1 MKLKNTLFFLS
12 VLFVF
17 TAFGQI
23 KSDSILIEKKHK
35 EVSISATKSSKSLDV
50 VPIPGSIIGKKEI
63 TETAA
68 TKLDEVIEKQTGII
82 IVPTKTG
89 TKGVQMQ
96 GLDASYTAIL
106 LDGCPM
112 IGRSFGTLDLN
123 RISLADI
130 EKIEI
135 IRGAS
140 SSLYGS
146 NALGGVIN
154 LISKNQVK
162 DGKNIFLGM
171 KYGTNNSLNSS
182 ALYQYKKGGLQL
194 SNSMDYY
201 KTDGYDLIDSDL
213 LSTVNPSSNYS
224 FRFKIKYDLSEK
236 IILKANTRYFSQE
249 QDNIAE
255 KSTLLLEGESKIKE
269 WNLGTSIKYLMHS
282 NFSTEAE
289 IYTTNYRTDEFL
301 QNQNGSLFDE
311 NYFDHTLLQS
321 EIRNNFNFKEVNGII
336 GFGMTK
342 EKLDRKDFSSIAQQN
357 LKFVYGQLDCLAFG
371 VVDIIAGSRYDNYSN
386 YATEISN
393 KLALGF
399 PISKQL
405 KITGSV
411 GTGFKIPDFRQRY
424 FDFTNSTIGY
434 TVLGR
439 DVAFDRLTAMEN
451 NGMLQSIFIP
461 FSEINSPLK
470 SESSLN
476 INIGFKFNPNKELS
490 FDVNVFKNEVVNL
503 IEAQL
508 VATKSNSLPVFSYF
522 NINQIETKGVEFN
535 ASFRAN
541 TKLEI
546 KGGYQLLYAND
557 MDVRNRF
564 ENEDVYAR
572 DLETLEM
579 FKLGKDDYFGLFN
592 RSIHTGNLK
601 LYYDLNEKINVNTIL
616 TYRSKYALSDSNGN
630 NILDNYDEFI
640 EGYALCDLGVTH
652 HTTSLR
658 SIQLGIKNIFN
669 FTNPEYISNISGR
682 LYYINLKIT
691 INN

>member
-23 KSDSILIEKKHK
+23 KSDSVLIEKKHK
-35 EVSISATKSSKSLDV
+35 EVSVSATKSSKSLDV

-106 LDGCPM
+106 LDGCPI

-162 DGKNIFLGM
+162 DGGDMFLGM

-194 SNSMDYY
+194 SNSIDYY

-321 EIRNNFNFKEVNGII
+321 ELRNNFNFKEVNGII

-342 EKLDRKDFSSIAQQN
+342 EKLDRKDFSSIAHQD
-357 LKFVYGQLDCLAFG
+357 LKFIYGQLDCLAFG

-405 KITGSV
+405 KINGSM

-439 DVAFDRLTAMEN
+439 EVAFNRLTTMQN
-451 NGMLQSIFIP
+451 DGMLQSIFIP

-470 SESSLN
+470 SETSLN
-476 INIGFKFNPNKELS
+476 INVGIKFRPNEKVS
-490 FDVNVFKNEVVNL
+490 CNINFFKNEVVNL

-508 VATKSNSLPVFSYF
+508 VANKSNSLPVFSYF
-522 NINQIETKGVEFN
+522 NLNKIETKGVEFN
-535 ASFRAN
+535 TSFRPN
-541 TKLEI
+541 NKLEI

-557 MDVRNRF
+557 MDVKNRF

-572 DLETLEM
+572 DLETLES
-579 FKLGKDDYFGLFN
+579 FKLGKGDYFGLFN
-592 RSIHTGNLK
+592 RSRHMGNLK
-601 LYYDLNEKINVNTIL
+601 LYYDLNEKININTII
-616 TYRSKYALSDSNGN
+616 TYRSKYALNDSNANGF
-630 NILDNYDEFI
+630 LDTYDEFI
-640 EGYALCDLGVTH
+640 EGYTLCDMGITH

>member
-1 MKLKNTLFFLS
+1 MKNTLFFLS

-162 DGKNIFLGM
+162 NGENIFLGM

-194 SNSMDYY
+194 STSMDYY

-224 FRFKIKYDLSEK
+224 FRFKIKYDFSEK

-255 KSTLLLEGESKIKE
+255 KSALLLEGESKIKE

-301 QNQNGSLFDE
+301 QNQNGSL
-311 NYFDHTLLQS
+311 
-321 EIRNNFNFKEVNGII
+321 
-336 GFGMTK
+336 
-342 EKLDRKDFSSIAQQN
+342 
-357 LKFVYGQLDCLAFG
+357 
-371 VVDIIAGSRYDNYSN
+371 
-386 YATEISN
+386 
-393 KLALGF
+393 
-399 PISKQL
+399 
-405 KITGSV
+405 
-411 GTGFKIPDFRQRY
+411 
-424 FDFTNSTIGY
+424 
-434 TVLGR
+434 
-439 DVAFDRLTAMEN
+439 
-451 NGMLQSIFIP
+451 
-461 FSEINSPLK
+461 
-470 SESSLN
+470 
-476 INIGFKFNPNKELS
+476 
-490 FDVNVFKNEVVNL
+490 
-503 IEAQL
+503 
-508 VATKSNSLPVFSYF
+508 
-522 NINQIETKGVEFN
+522 
-535 ASFRAN
+535 
-541 TKLEI
+541 
-546 KGGYQLLYAND
+546 
-557 MDVRNRF
+557 
-564 ENEDVYAR
+564 
-572 DLETLEM
+572 
-579 FKLGKDDYFGLFN
+579 
-592 RSIHTGNLK
+592 
-601 LYYDLNEKINVNTIL
+601 
-616 TYRSKYALSDSNGN
+616 
-630 NILDNYDEFI
+630 
-640 EGYALCDLGVTH
+640 
-652 HTTSLR
+652 
-658 SIQLGIKNIFN
+658 
-669 FTNPEYISNISGR
+669 
-682 LYYINLKIT
+682 
-691 INN
+691 

>member
-1 MKLKNTLFFLS
+1 MFFLS
-12 VLFVF
+12 ILFVF
-17 TAFGQI
+17 TAFGQT
-23 KSDSILIEKKHK
+23 KSDSISIKKKHK
-35 EVSISATKSSKSLDV
+35 EVSISATKSSKSLDAL
-50 VPIPGSIIGKKEI
+50 PIPGSIISEKEI

-82 IVPTKTG
+82 SVPTKTG
-89 TKGVQMQ
+89 TKGVQIQ
-96 GLDASYTAIL
+96 GLDASYTTIL
-106 LDGCPM
+106 LDGCPI
-112 IGRSFGTLDLN
+112 IGRSFGALDLN

-154 LISKNQVK
+154 LISKNQVE
-162 DGKNIFLGM
+162 DGKNMFLSM

-213 LSTVNPSSNYS
+213 LNTINPLSNYS
-224 FRFKIKYDLSEK
+224 FRIKIKYDLSEK

-249 QDNIAE
+249 QDNTAE
-255 KSTLLLEGESKIKE
+255 KSTLLLEGQSKIKE

-301 QNQNGSLFDE
+301 LNQNGSLFDK

-321 EIRNNFNFKEVNGII
+321 ELRNNFNFKAINGII

-386 YATEISN
+386 YAPEISN

-405 KITGSV
+405 QINGSV

-439 DVAFDRLTAMEN
+439 EVAFDRLTAMEN
-451 NGMLQSIFIP
+451 DGMLQGIFIP

-470 SESSLN
+470 SETSLN
-476 INIGFKFNPNKELS
+476 INVGIKFRPNEKVS
-490 FDVNVFKNEVVNL
+490 CNINFFKNEVVNL

-508 VATKSNSLPVFSYF
+508 VANKTNTLPVFSYF
-522 NINQIETKGVEFN
+522 NLSQVETKGVEFN
-535 ASFRAN
+535 TSFRTN
-541 TKLEI
+541 NKLEI

-557 MDVRNRF
+557 MDVKNRF
-564 ENEDVYAR
+564 ENEDVYAK
-572 DLETLEM
+572 DLETLES

-592 RSIHTGNLK
+592 RSRHMGNIK
-601 LYYDLNEKINVNTIL
+601 LFYQVNEKININTII
-616 TYRSKYALSDSNGN
+616 TYRSKYALNDSNGN
-630 NILDNYDEFI
+630 ALLDAYDEFI
-640 EGYALCDLGVTH
+640 EGYTLCDIGITH

-658 SIQLGIKNIFN
+658 SIHLGVKNIFD

-682 LYYINLKIT
+682 LYYMNLKI
-691 INN
+691 NFNQ

>member
-1 MKLKNTLFFLS
+1 MKLKSTLFFLS
-12 VLFVF
+12 ILFVF

-35 EVSISATKSSKSLDV
+35 EVSISATKSSKPLDV

-68 TKLDEVIEKQTGII
+68 TKLEEVIEKQTGII
-82 IVPTKTG
+82 SVPTKTG

-162 DGKNIFLGM
+162 DGKNMFLGM

-321 EIRNNFNFKEVNGII
+321 ELRNNFNFKEVNGII

-386 YATEISN
+386 HATEISN

-405 KITGSV
+405 KINGSM

-439 DVAFDRLTAMEN
+439 EVAFNRLTTMQDD
-451 NGMLQSIFIP
+451 GILQSIFIP

-470 SESSLN
+470 SETSLN
-476 INIGFKFNPNKELS
+476 INVGFKFAPNKKLS
-490 FDVNVFKNEVVNL
+490 FDVNLFKNEVMNM
-503 IEAQL
+503 IEVQL
-508 VATKSNSLPVFSYF
+508 VANKSNSLPVFSYF
-522 NINQIETKGVEFN
+522 NLNQIETKGVEFN
-535 ASFRAN
+535 TRFRPN
-541 TKLEI
+541 TKFEKLRIEEFGNSAAPTSERMVLPNPPVSI
-546 KGGYQLLYAND
+546 GSLQIFQIFHYQEVGITFVGILSS
-557 MDVRNRF
+557 F
-564 ENEDVYAR
+564 
-572 DLETLEM
+572 
-579 FKLGKDDYFGLFN
+579 F
-592 RSIHTGNLK
+592 H
-601 LYYDLNEKINVNTIL
+601 IN
-616 TYRSKYALSDSNGN
+616 
-630 NILDNYDEFI
+630 
-640 EGYALCDLGVTH
+640 
-652 HTTSLR
+652 
-658 SIQLGIKNIFN
+658 
-669 FTNPEYISNISGR
+669 YIVQ
-682 LYYINLKIT
+682 
-691 INN
+691 

>member
-12 VLFVF
+12 ILFVF
-17 TAFGQI
+17 TAFGQTN
-23 KSDSILIEKKHK
+23 SDSISIKKKHK
-35 EVSISATKSSKSLDV
+35 EVSISATKSSKSLDAL
-50 VPIPGSIIGKKEI
+50 PIPGSIISEKEI

-82 IVPTKTG
+82 SVPTKTG

-96 GLDASYTAIL
+96 GLDASYIAIL

-112 IGRSFGTLDLN
+112 IGRSFGAFDLN

-154 LISKNQVK
+154 LISKNQVE
-162 DGKNIFLGM
+162 DGKNMFLSM

-182 ALYQYKKGGLQL
+182 ALFQYKQGGLQL

-213 LSTVNPSSNYS
+213 LNTINPLSNYS
-224 FRFKIKYDLSEK
+224 FCIKIKYDLSEK
-236 IILKANTRYFSQE
+236 IILKANGRYFNQE
-249 QDNIAE
+249 QENTGE
-255 KSTLLLEGESKIKE
+255 KSNLLLEGESQIKE
-269 WNLGTSIKYLMHS
+269 WNLGSSIKYLMHS
-282 NFSTEAE
+282 NFSTEVE

-321 EIRNNFNFKEVNGII
+321 ELRNNFNFKEVNGII

-342 EKLDRKDFSSIAQQN
+342 EKLDRKDFSSIAHQD
-357 LKFVYGQLDCLAFG
+357 LKFIYGQLDCLAFG
-371 VVDIIAGSRYDNYSN
+371 VVDIIAGSRYDNYNN
-386 YATEISN
+386 YSPEISN

-405 KITGSV
+405 KINGSV
-411 GTGFKIPDFRQRY
+411 GTGFKTPDFKQKY

-439 DVAFDRLTAMEN
+439 EVAFDRLTGMQN
-451 NGMLQSIFIP
+451 DGMLHSIFIP

-470 SESSLN
+470 SETSLN
-476 INIGFKFNPNKELS
+476 INVGIKFRPNEKVS
-490 FDVNVFKNEVVNL
+490 CNINFFKNKVVNL

-508 VATKSNSLPVFSYF
+508 VANKTNTLPVFSYF
-522 NINQIETKGVEFN
+522 NLSQVETKGFEFN
-535 ASFRAN
+535 INFRPN
-541 TKLEI
+541 SKLEI
-546 KGGYQLLYAND
+546 KAGYQLLFAFD
-557 MDVRNRF
+557 RDIKNRF
-564 ENEDVYAR
+564 KTEDVYAK
-572 DLETLEM
+572 DTETLVS
-579 FKLGKDDYFGLFN
+579 FKLNKDDYFGLFN
-592 RSIHTGNLK
+592 RSRHMGNLK
-601 LYYDLNEKINVNTIL
+601 LFYKFNDKIDLNTII
-616 TYRSKYALSDSNGN
+616 TYRSKYALNDSNGN
-630 NILDNYDEFI
+630 TLLDTYDEFI
-640 EGYALCDLGVTH
+640 DGYAICDVGITH
-652 HTTSLR
+652 HTSASG
-658 SIQLGIKNIFN
+658 SIQLGVKNIFG

-682 LYYINLKIT
+682 LYYINLKI
-691 INN
+691 NFKN